1 MKGFN
6 EIDNASMI
14 IIKKIIGAH
23 VKTISDSKPN
33 FKKLDIELNKNKNFF
48 EIKLNIDSS
57 SKDGICED
65 LNIFV
70 CIDSAFKK
78 LNTIKSNK

>member
-23 VKTISDSKPN
+23 VKTISDSKPD
-33 FKKLDIELNKNKNFF
+33 FKKLEIELDKNKNDF
-48 EIKLNIDSS
+48 EIKINLDDA
-57 SKDGICED
+57 SKDEICED
-65 LNIFV
+65 SNLFV
-70 CIDSAFKK
+70 CIDSAFKRLK
-78 LNTIKSNK
+78 I